1 MALSSKK
8 LVGKIGEEMA
18 LSYLKEK
25 GYQLLEKN
33 FYCRWGEIDLIF
45 KKEDKII
52 FVEVKTRVGDKKGK
66 PYEAVNFYKIK
77 DLKRAINFYLLTK
90 NYFQYKLS
98 LEIVSV
104 VLNSDLS
111 LKEIKHFSEFI
122 I

>member
-1 MALSSKK
+1 MVLSSKR

-111 LKEIKHFSEFI
+111 LKEIKHFSEVI

>member
-111 LKEIKHFSEFI
+111 LKEIKHFPEVFI
-122 I
+122 

>member
-111 LKEIKHFSEFI
+111 LKEIKNFSEVI